1 MIRISIFYPNVSGSR
16 FDFEYYVEKHMPR
29 SIQLLSAHP
38 GFRGVSVERGLGG
51 ATPGSDPTY
60 SAVCHYLFE
69 SADAF
74 MAAFTPHAAEL
85 QGDIP
90 NYTNVAPVIQIN
102 EVLIS
107 K

>member
-1 MIRISIFYPNVSGSR
+1 M
-16 FDFEYYVEKHMPR
+16 
-29 SIQLLSAHP
+29 
-38 GFRGVSVERGLGG
+38 
-51 ATPGSDPTY
+51 
-60 SAVCHYLFE
+60 CHYLFE